1 MGKIEERILHL
12 RAEIDQLRIIAD
24 QSKIEHQTGLRHFDI
39 MENLDLK
46 TKSNIK
52 IFFDSIKEIGS
63 YFREHL
69 RDKIEV
75 IKKASPQTAE
85 KLNKHLNSYEK
96 KARELLKEYEN
107 TKDYRELDRKFNSQE
122 FQNRSNELVLL
133 ANNLRDTIECSYE
146 CVIDA
151 IFFED

>member
-1 MGKIEERILHL
+1 MGKIEEKIIHL
-12 RAEIDQLRIIAD
+12 RSEIDQLRIIAD
-24 QSKIEHQTGLRHFDI
+24 QSKIKHQTALRYFDI
-39 MENLDLK
+39 LENLDLK

-52 IFFDSIKEIGS
+52 IFYESLKEVGS

-75 IKKASPQTAE
+75 INKVSPQSAE

-96 KARELLKEYEN
+96 KTRELLKEYEN
-107 TKDYRELDRKFNSQE
+107 IKDYRELDRKFKNQE
-122 FQNRSNELVLL
+122 FLTKTAELGLL
-133 ANNLRDTIECSYE
+133 ASSLKDTIEFSYV
-146 CVIDA
+146 CILDT

>member
-1 MGKIEERILHL
+1 MGKIEEKILHL

-24 QSKIEHQTGLRHFDI
+24 QSKIKHQTALRYFDI
-39 MENLDLK
+39 LENLDLK

-52 IFFDSIKEIGS
+52 IFYESLNEVSS

-75 IKKASPQTAE
+75 INKVSPQSAK
-85 KLNKHLNSYEK
+85 KLNQHLNSYEK
-96 KARELLKEYEN
+96 EVRKMLKEYEN
-107 TKDYRELDRKFNSQE
+107 VKDYRELDRKFKNQD
-122 FQNRSNELVLL
+122 FQNRANELWIL
-133 ANNLRDTIECSYE
+133 ANGLKNTIEYSYE